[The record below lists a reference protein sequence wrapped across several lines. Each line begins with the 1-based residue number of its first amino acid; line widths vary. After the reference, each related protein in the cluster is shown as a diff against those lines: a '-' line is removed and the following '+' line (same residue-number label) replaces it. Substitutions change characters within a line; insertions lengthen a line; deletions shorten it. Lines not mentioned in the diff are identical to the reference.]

1 MFSSRTNQF
10 VVVGN
15 INIWLYIMF
24 ITLKYSQ
31 NIRITDLVFMASSG
45 KNTQCSAKICSNNYS
60 SNPSNSSLLDIPSKG
75 FCRLMLTNW
84 RVTPEISNTEE
95 VSTTWQPASVN
106 FLLPTRLLLCNVWGW
121 HCGKISTKISG
132 KISQK
137 SALHAQ
143 GAILRGVCGVPGGD
157 SHRQIRWTLETNFP
171 ALSSLSFQ
179 FRCNC

>member
-1 MFSSRTNQF
+1 ML
-10 VVVGN
+10 
-15 INIWLYIMF
+15 WLLLF
-24 ITLKYSQ
+24 KYSQ
-31 NIRITDLVFMASSG
+31 NIRITDLVFTAFSG

-84 RVTPEISNTEE
+84 RVTPEISNTGE
-95 VSTTWQPASVN
+95 VSRTWQPASVN

-121 HCGKISTKISG
+121 HCGKISTKISA
-132 KISQK
+132 KIPQK

-179 FRCNC
+179 FWCNC

>member
-1 MFSSRTNQF
+1 ML
-10 VVVGN
+10 
-15 INIWLYIMF
+15 WLLLF
-24 ITLKYSQ
+24 KYSQ
-31 NIRITDLVFMASSG
+31 NIRITDLVFTAFSG

-84 RVTPEISNTEE
+84 RVTPEISNTGE
-95 VSTTWQPASVN
+95 VSRTWQPASVN

-121 HCGKISTKISG
+121 HCGKISAKISA
-132 KISQK
+132 KIPQK